1 MSKGIPKRLG
11 EVYVFLL
18 TRYAHFVTAICTLRV
33 RDMHL
38 WCVNRQWKELHTALE
53 GAQLASLLRE
63 GDHLW
68 WWKE

>member
-38 WCVNRQWKELHTALE
+38 WCVNRQWKEFLCL
-53 GAQLASLLRE
+53 GYFLKGFRFLIVSF
-63 GDHLW
+63 
-68 WWKE
+68 